1 MSASLRRGSREP
13 RRCIMHTFCCGRHGR
28 HRGEH
33 TRVQHNPSRAQSLP
47 PWPRGGYAPLSADP
61 VQEGAQRGLHEALA
75 LRRCARPPAANA
87 LALLLRGGC
96 GPAAAAAAAPRLR
109 AWLPRATPCARVPPP
124 RDALRGDTM
133 RAASYDTSAGA
144 LACVM
149 WYRVRL
155 YRTIARSSMYS

>member
-1 MSASLRRGSREP
+1 
-13 RRCIMHTFCCGRHGR
+13 MHTFCCGRHGR

-96 GPAAAAAAAPRLR
+96 GPAAAAAAPPPACMAAARYALR
-109 AWLPRATPCARVPPP
+109 A
-124 RDALRGDTM
+124 
-133 RAASYDTSAGA
+133 RAAAARRAARRYRCAP
-144 LACVM
+144 LATI
-149 WYRVRL
+149 RVQER
-155 YRTIARSSMYS
+155 